1 MASTQVHDT
10 EVALIVPTA
19 DLANHS
25 FQYNSTYALRT
36 ARGAFELNSR
46 RPLNAGDAI
55 CISYGSDKTNAELMR
70 DYGEFDTLMTAYELC
85 QPLEVFVFSHDQ
97 EDCQA
102 CCCCTVNCG
111 VALLWLSNNNYLQAF
126 QLIVFGQVSTVA
138 VACVL

>member
-10 EVALIVPTA
+10 EVALMVPTA

-36 ARGAFELNSR
+36 AQGAFQLNSC

-70 DYGEFDTLMTAYELC
+70 DYGEFDILIKAFELS
-85 QPLEVFVFSHDQ
+85 QPSHLKVSVFSGVQ

-111 VALLWLSNNNYLQAF
+111 VALLWLVCRELM
-126 QLIVFGQVSTVA
+126 
-138 VACVL
+138 